1 MTLPVTPSNIE
12 QILGRLYENFGIA
25 AEGAQ
30 PQLDT
35 ASRVWDRL

>member
-25 AEGAQ
+25 EGAQ